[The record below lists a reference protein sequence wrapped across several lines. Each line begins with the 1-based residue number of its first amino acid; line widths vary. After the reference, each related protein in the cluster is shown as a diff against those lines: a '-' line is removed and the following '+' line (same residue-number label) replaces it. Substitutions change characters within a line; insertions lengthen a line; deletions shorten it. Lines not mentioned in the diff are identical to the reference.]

1 MCVFVRRF
9 NGCMQL
15 SRLRALDLTLTITE
29 GQQQPWLQLPG
40 MTRSCGS
47 TRDDE
52 DNDGAII
59 ETHHGNLQ
67 APLQT

>member
-1 MCVFVRRF
+1 MGHAPTVTRKLSVDDNVFVRRF

-40 MTRSCGS
+40 
-47 TRDDE
+47 
-52 DNDGAII
+52 
-59 ETHHGNLQ
+59 
-67 APLQT
+67 